1 MQIVGY
7 MIFACLLSLLFYKDV
22 STKKTRNSNRS
33 YGERKTRNSKEDR
46 NKMKGTTIATFI
58 IEILSIY
65 FKYNDFS
72 IDNSHHG
79 NIFRNHRRYCFY
91 CFCFNNER

>member
-7 MIFACLLSLLFYKDV
+7 DYFACLLSLLFYKDV

-33 YGERKTRNSKEDR
+33 YGKRKTRNSKEDR
-46 NKMKGTTIATFI
+46 NNDESEQRLLTFI

-65 FKYNDFS
+65 LNTTSFS

-79 NIFRNHRRYCFY
+79 NIFRNH
-91 CFCFNNER
+91 